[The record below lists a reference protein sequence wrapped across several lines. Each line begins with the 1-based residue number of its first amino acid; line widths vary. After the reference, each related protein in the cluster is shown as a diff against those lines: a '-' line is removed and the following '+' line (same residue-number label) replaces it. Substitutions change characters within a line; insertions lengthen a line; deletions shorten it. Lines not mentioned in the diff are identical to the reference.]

1 MKAKH
6 LDYGIIL
13 YMLGAA
19 MHNVITHSQ
28 PAILLSRCKND
39 VIQRAGKQGQ
49 NYITWG
55 QANSTGMSPNQT
67 WLTTWM
73 FFHSSSWEVL
83 ELLEAAAP
91 A

>member
-1 MKAKH
+1 MV
-6 LDYGIIL
+6 
-13 YMLGAA
+13 
-19 MHNVITHSQ
+19 NQ
-28 PAILLSRCKND
+28 PFYFPDANKNE